1 MAVMKR
7 HGLIERGP
15 LSEASAPEEPRFA
28 ALLEC
33 IPDPALVVTEG
44 GEVVAWNSSASRI
57 SDPLFAGAG
66 SSLGGES
73 AHAQLRRLLE
83 AVFSP
88 ERSLQVVPGELV
100 IGDGTYAANASRVA
114 REDGVREAVIVLRD
128 INRLRKIGRGAE
140 VISRVMA
147 ASFRYPLLE
156 VLSSLRLAS
165 GVIEAPD
172 PSRHHLRDALEGM
185 DHLTEMIGD
194 LEVLAD
200 LLCDAAVLKRQ
211 PQDLA
216 LVLADVLPRCGRLAS
231 SLGITLEHLP
241 LAQGV
246 VLLAAEPQALRRVT
260 RTVVESALRRT
271 RRGGRVTLRVE
282 SNDLYTRLKVLDDG
296 PPLTSAAVSRIFE
309 DFSAWTAVDDGANSP
324 DMGLIVARR
333 LVQAHGGSLSMSSA
347 PGKGNS
353 LIASFPRIET
363 TKASP

>member
-1 MAVMKR
+1 MAAMKR
-7 HGLIERGP
+7 HGLTQKGP
-15 LSEASAPEEPRFA
+15 LGEAVAPEEPRFA

-44 GEVVAWNSSASRI
+44 GEVVARNSAASRI
-57 SDPLFAGAG
+57 SDPLLAGAG
-66 SSLGGES
+66 SSLGGKS
-73 AHAQLRRLLE
+73 SHAPLRRLLE

-88 ERSLQVVPGELV
+88 ERNLQVVPGELV
-100 IGDGTYAANASRVA
+100 IGDGTYAANASRVE

-140 VISRVMA
+140 MISRVMA
-147 ASFRYPLLE
+147 ESFRSPLLE

-165 GVIEAPD
+165 GVTEAPD

-185 DHLTEMIGD
+185 DHLTEMLGD

-216 LVLADVLPRCGRLAS
+216 IVLADVLPRCARSAS
-231 SLGITLEHLP
+231 SQGITLEHLP
-241 LAQGV
+241 LAQGIE
-246 VLLAAEPQALRRVT
+246 LLAADPQALRRVT
-260 RTVVESALRRT
+260 RAVVESALRRA
-271 RRGGRVTLRVE
+271 RRGGRVALRVE
-282 SNDLYTRLKVLDDG
+282 SNDLYARLKVTDDG
-296 PPLTSAAVSRIFE
+296 PPLTSEATSRIFE
-309 DFSAWTAVDDGANSP
+309 DFSAWSAVDGCTNNP
-324 DMGLIVARR
+324 DLGLIVARR
-333 LVQAHGGSLSMSSA
+333 LVQAHGGSFSMRSA

-353 LIASFPRIET
+353 LIVSFPRMET